1 MDPNH
6 RNYGH
11 LRATIAFRLEWA
23 EAELNRRHTDFQSAI
38 TPAPIYPNQLIDKE
52 LGPNTQKGT
61 VPRAAEC
68 AAFPTNDRELSVI
81 AAAWS
86 RLPEAIRARI
96 LGLVEGA
103 TATGAEG

>member
-1 MDPNH
+1 
-6 RNYGH
+6 
-11 LRATIAFRLEWA
+11 
-23 EAELNRRHTDFQSAI
+23 
-38 TPAPIYPNQLIDKE
+38 LIDKE

-86 RLPEAIRARI
+86 RLPEAIRAGI
-96 LGLVEGA
+96 VAMVKAASGTQAPG
-103 TATGAEG
+103 